1 MQYGFSYLMKYVFLF
16 LMAITGLVT
25 VLGLP
30 NAYSDFSTN
39 DKYIVQASGYLSGN
53 QTIFDSSIALQ
64 LTMGTKSG
72 STMQSTLDNGL
83 VEIASS
89 PYLNSGNW
97 QTSIL
102 RDGKYFVI
110 KGDAQDLNGNTINLN
125 LFGRI
130 IDSNQDGSVYIVTG
144 KITGYET
151 MKASYSAK
159 IISVNAVPA
168 KPITIPTQT
177 TPEQQQPSSN
187 QVGIS
192 IVYGAYDQN
201 TQVHF
206 TPSNIQVAPGTTI
219 TWTNNDSVPH
229 RIMSGIAKATTI
241 DQSVPIFASDGKFD
255 SGEIAPGKTFQFT
268 VTDFD
273 ASSTLDPKIAQRYNI
288 PEDQRVGDITF
299 FDPTYPFMVGII
311 APLIPPSTA
320 QGTIVQM
327 TIVPGASDPN
337 NGKFLLP
344 SSILVTA
351 GSTVEIVN
359 NDSVPHLI
367 KSGKSITTTEGGAKG
382 PAPAKQ
388 PQFTPDNI
396 LSTGTIA
403 PGQHYRITVTKSGTF
418 QIFDPSFT
426 WINGVVVSS
435 TTTSTTP
442 IAPVQISIL
451 PGSSLQKGSAVQQ
464 QFNQYNTYYD
474 PETIQVAPGTPIIW
488 VNNDSIEHTIL
499 SGRSTQ
505 QYATNP
511 FIPDGKIESGKIAPG
526 QTFTAIINDTGIIR
540 FYDPQYTWM
549 NGVVISMNPT
559 PSYNKITGQQSLHT
573 H

>member
-1 MQYGFSYLMKYVFLF
+1 MELASLMKYGFLF

-25 VLGLP
+25 VLCLP
-30 NAYSDFSTN
+30 HAYSDYSTN
-39 DKYIVQASGYLSGN
+39 GKYIVQASGYLLGN
-53 QTIFDSSIALQ
+53 QTIFDSSIVLQ

-72 STMQSTLDNGL
+72 STIQSTLDNGL
-83 VEIASS
+83 VTIADSH
-89 PYLNSGNW
+89 YLNSGIW

-110 KGDAQDLNGNTINLN
+110 QGDAQDQNGNTIHLN

-130 IDSNQDGSVYIVTG
+130 IDSNQDGSVYAITG
-144 KITGYET
+144 KITGSET
-151 MKASYSAK
+151 MKVSYGAK
-159 IISVNAVPA
+159 IISVNTVSTKPTTVP
-168 KPITIPTQT
+168 TTQT
-177 TPEQQQPSSN
+177 TPGQQPSSSN
-187 QVGIS
+187 QVSIS
-192 IVYGAYDQN
+192 IVYGAYNQN

-219 TWTNNDSVPH
+219 TWTNNDSIPH

-241 DQSVPIFASDGKFD
+241 DQSVPIFTFDGKFD
-255 SGEIAPGKTFQFT
+255 SGVIAPGKTFQYT
-268 VTDFD
+268 VTSFD
-273 ASSTLDPKIAQRYNI
+273 ATSMLDPKVAQRYNI
-288 PEDQRVGDITF
+288 PPDQRVGDISF

-311 APLIPPSTA
+311 APLVPPSTA
-320 QGTIVQM
+320 QGNIVQM
-327 TIVPGASDPN
+327 NIVLGASDPN
-337 NGKFLLP
+337 NGKFLSP
-344 SSILVTA
+344 SSVLLTSGA
-351 GSTVEIVN
+351 TLEIVN

-382 PAPAKQ
+382 PAPEKQ
-388 PQFTPDNI
+388 PQFAPDNI

-403 PGQHYRITVTKSGTF
+403 PGQHYRVTVTKSGTI

-426 WINGVVVSS
+426 WINGIVVSS
-435 TTTSTTP
+435 STTSTTP

-451 PGSSLQKGSAVQQ
+451 LGSSLQQGSAVQQ
-464 QFNQYNTYYD
+464 QFNQYNTFYD
-474 PETIQVAPGTPIIW
+474 PETIQIAPGTPIIW

-511 FIPDGKIESGKIAPG
+511 FIPDGKIASGKIAPG

-559 PSYNKITGQQSLHT
+559 PSYNKITGEKSLHQ

>member
-1 MQYGFSYLMKYVFLF
+1 MKYVFLF
-16 LMAITGLVT
+16 LMVIAGLVT

-30 NAYSDFSTN
+30 HAYSDFSTN
-39 DKYIVQASGYLSGN
+39 NKYIVQASGYLSGN
-53 QTIFDSSIALQ
+53 QTIFDSSMALQ

-83 VEIASS
+83 VQISNS
-89 PYLNSGNW
+89 PYLNSGIW

-110 KGDAQDLNGNTINLN
+110 KGDAEDQNGNTIHLN

-130 IDSNQDGSVYIVTG
+130 IDSNQDGSVYVVTG
-144 KITGYET
+144 KIVGYET
-151 MKASYSAK
+151 MKVSYSAK
-159 IISVNAVPA
+159 IISVN
-168 KPITIPTQT
+168 TIPTKPTTIPTTQT
-177 TPEQQQPSSN
+177 TPEQQPSSN

-192 IVYGAYDQN
+192 IVYGASDQN

-219 TWTNNDSVPH
+219 TWTNNDFVPH

-273 ASSTLDPKIAQRYNI
+273 ATSMLDPKVAQRYNI
-288 PEDQRVGDITF
+288 PEDQRVGDISF

-320 QGTIVQM
+320 QGTVVQM
-327 TIVPGASDPN
+327 NIVSGASDPN
-337 NGKFLLP
+337 NGKFLSP
-344 SSILVTA
+344 SSILITS
-351 GSTVEIVN
+351 GSTIEIVN

-367 KSGKSITTTEGGAKG
+367 KSGKLISTYGSG
-382 PAPAKQ
+382 PNTLDPSKQ
-388 PQFTPDNI
+388 PQFTPDDI
-396 LSTGTIA
+396 LNTGTIA
-403 PGQHYRITVTKSGTF
+403 PGQHYRVAVTKVGTI

-426 WINGVVVSS
+426 WINGIVVSS

-442 IAPVQISIL
+442 ISPVQISIL
-451 PGSSLQKGSAVQQ
+451 PGSSSKIGSAVQQ

-474 PETIQVAPGTPIIW
+474 PETIQIAPGTPIIW

-499 SGRSTQ
+499 SGTSTQ

-511 FIPDGKIESGKIAPG
+511 FIPDGKIASGKIAPG